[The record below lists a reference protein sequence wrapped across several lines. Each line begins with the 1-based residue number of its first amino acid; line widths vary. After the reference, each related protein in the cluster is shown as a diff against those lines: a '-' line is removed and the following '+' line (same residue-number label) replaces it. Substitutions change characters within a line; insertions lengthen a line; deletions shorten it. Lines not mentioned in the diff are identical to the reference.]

1 MCGIAGIV
9 GERSQPSW
17 ADAVERMTGVQCH
30 RGPDDAGHHVEP
42 GVALGHRRLSII
54 DLSSAGHQPMTN
66 EDGTWWLTY
75 NGEIY
80 NHRDVRQ
87 ELLAKGH
94 RYHSETDSET
104 IIHAFEEWG
113 PAAVDRF
120 RGMFAF
126 GLWDRRA
133 QRLWLVRDRL
143 GVKPLYYAVVNG
155 AIVFASEIKALFES
169 GLISPMLDPQALP
182 EYLSF
187 GYVSGE
193 RTMFQGVKKLLPG
206 CYLRWERGQAA
217 TTQYWDIDFS
227 PRADVA
233 ARSEGELAEQLH
245 SLLDDC
251 VRMRL
256 MSDVPLGV
264 FLSGGLDSS
273 AIAALTARH
282 VSGQLNTFSVGF
294 EQQYYSELPHARV
307 VAKHIGADHHEV
319 ILTPDDFIT
328 SLPRMIWHED
338 EPIWAPPSVALH
350 AVAELAGRTAKVV
363 LTGEGS
369 DELFAG
375 YDRYWM
381 TAWNARVAGV
391 YGALPSF
398 ARKALRGL
406 LVEGPLPE
414 RARRALSHTP
424 FGREN
429 TTESLVLDNWFG
441 VFNPRMQREI
451 GTPALAGMLAGVD
464 VYDSQRREFDHGR
477 NAHIVDRMLRTD
489 VKCSLVELLMKQDQ
503 MSMAASIESR
513 VPFLDY
519 QLAEFAASIPAELKI
534 RTHSGKHLLKR
545 SLHGLLPE
553 SIINRPKEG
562 FPVPI
567 DRWLRERFLGQIRSV
582 LLADDAQIAAW
593 IRPEVT
599 RALLDD
605 HAAGRANAARRIW
618 NLFSLELWAR
628 VFLGGEKWW
637 VDSPRDAWRDVANP
651 DAGVGRQAVAV

>member
-9 GERSQPSW
+9 GDRSQPSW
-17 ADAVERMTGVQCH
+17 SDAIERMTGVQKH
-30 RGPDDAGHHVEP
+30 RGPDDAGRHVEP
-42 GVALGHRRLSII
+42 GAALGHRRLSII
-54 DLSSAGHQPMTN
+54 DLSAAGHQPMTN

-80 NHRDVRQ
+80 NHRDVRA
-87 ELLAKGH
+87 ELLSKGH
-94 RYHSETDSET
+94 TYHSETDSET

-113 PAAVDRF
+113 PSAIDRF

-143 GVKPLYYAVVNG
+143 GVKPLYYAIANG
-155 AIVFASEIKALFES
+155 TIVFASEIKAIFES
-169 GLISPMLDPQALP
+169 GLVSAALDPQALP

-193 RTMFQGVKKLLPG
+193 RTMFEGVKKLPPG
-206 CYLRWERGQAA
+206 CYLRWERGQA
-217 TTQYWDIDFS
+217 TLGQYWDVNFS
-227 PRADVA
+227 PRAGA
-233 ARSEGELAEQLH
+233 TARSEGELAEQLRE
-245 SLLDDC
+245 LLDDC

-273 AIAALTARH
+273 AIAALTAKR

-294 EQQYYSELPHARV
+294 EQQYYSELPYARV
-307 VAKHIGADHHEV
+307 VAQHIGADHHEV

-328 SLPRMIWHED
+328 ALPCLIWHED

-350 AVAELAGRTAKVV
+350 AVAELAGHTAKVV

-381 TAWNARVAGV
+381 TAWNARVAGF
-391 YGALPSF
+391 YGAVPSF

-406 LVEGPLPE
+406 LVDGPLPE

-424 FGREN
+424 LGRDN
-429 TTESLVLDNWFG
+429 TPESLVFDNWFG
-441 VFNPRMQREI
+441 VFNPGVQRQI
-451 GTPALAGMLAGVD
+451 GTPALADMLSRVD
-464 VYDSQRREFDHGR
+464 VYDSHRREFSHGS
-477 NAHIVDRMLRTD
+477 HTHVVDRMLRTD

-519 QLAEFAASIPAELKI
+519 QLVEFAAGIPADLKI
-534 RTHSGKHLLKR
+534 RSHSGKHLLKR
-545 SLHGLLPE
+545 SLDGLLPD
-553 SIINRPKEG
+553 SIINRPKQG
-562 FPVPI
+562 FPVPF

-582 LLADDAQIAAW
+582 LLADDAQTAAW
-593 IRPEVT
+593 VRPEVT
-599 RALLDD
+599 RRLLDD
-605 HAAGRANAARRIW
+605 HEAGRANATRRIW
-618 NLFSLELWAR
+618 NLFTLELWAR
-628 VFLGGEKWW
+628 IFLGGEQWW
-637 VDSPRDAWRDVANP
+637 VESPREAWRD
-651 DAGVGRQAVAV
+651 AGGPKAAIPRAVAV